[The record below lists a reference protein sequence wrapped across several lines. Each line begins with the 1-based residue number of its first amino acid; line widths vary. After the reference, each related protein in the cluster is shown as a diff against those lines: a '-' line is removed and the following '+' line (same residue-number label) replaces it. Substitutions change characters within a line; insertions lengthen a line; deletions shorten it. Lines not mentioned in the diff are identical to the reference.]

1 MVALKK
7 VVVAKGIVI
16 LFEKKTFENCF
27 RTVFLCGESNYFLE
41 SGIAVQIT
49 ILIVH
54 TILFDQKISLQNL
67 DLNILFHHLF
77 ACSRLICLPPT
88 MINPG
93 TPSGR

>member
-41 SGIAVQIT
+41 SGIAVKIT
-49 ILIVH
+49 ILIGH
-54 TILFDQKISLQNL
+54 AILLYLTFLLLKIF
-67 DLNILFHHLF
+67 DLNILFHQLF
-77 ACSRLICLPPT
+77 VQW
-88 MINPG
+88 
-93 TPSGR
+93 PS